1 MTVDAATPSER
12 AEACLAALDDAG
24 RATARRVLLRLLR
37 FGDGGADGHRRQPAS
52 ALRGNDDPAR
62 FAEVLR
68 RLTEA
73 QLVTIDDD
81 AAGDASGDAAVDL
94 AHAGLIAS
102 TPTLQAWIRTHGA
115 TEQLRRQLEIDAAQW
130 RADRGADRGP
140 GHAADRGPDAG
151 LLDRGQ
157 LHELSAWLTAD
168 AHRDLGVSEVAESF
182 IAASRAEA
190 RRHRWPGRGVV
201 GSVLAVLLMLLIL
214 ATPIILLFVVV
225 LTAFVIHRFGLFG

>member
-102 TPTLQAWIRTHGA
+102 TPTLQAWI
-115 TEQLRRQLEIDAAQW
+115 
-130 RADRGADRGP
+130 P
-140 GHAADRGPDAG
+140 
-151 LLDRGQ
+151 
-157 LHELSAWLTAD
+157 
-168 AHRDLGVSEVAESF
+168 
-182 IAASRAEA
+182 IAAPVTPPIAAPMPGCSTAA
-190 RRHRWPGRGVV
+190 SCTSSPPGSPPTPTAISASARWPSRSSPPAGPRRAATAGRG
-201 GSVLAVLLMLLIL
+201 GASWA
-214 ATPIILLFVVV
+214 ACWPSC
-225 LTAFVIHRFGLFG
+225 